1 MGGGD
6 RKGFHPFPY
15 LVRFRNLAESG
26 FDEVDHFLMLEI
38 PCRTDD
44 DPVRLIMGSKKLVDL
59 ISPEGLDPFR
69 GSTDRKAKGGI
80 SPGGPIKKIVN
91 IIIGSIL
98 HHLGLLE
105 DAHPFLLHI
114 LFIHEG
120 MKKDIGEEVDGK
132 R

>member
-15 LVRFRNLAESG
+15 LVRFRNLAKSG

-38 PCRTDD
+38 PCCTDD
-44 DPVRLIMGSKKLVDL
+44 DPVRLIMGSKKLLDL
-59 ISPEGLDPFR
+59 ISPKGLNPFFAPA
-69 GSTDRKAKGGI
+69 DRKAKGVI
-80 SPGGPIKKIVN
+80 SPAGPIKKIVN

-98 HHLGLLE
+98 HHLDLLK
-105 DAHPFLLHI
+105 DDHPFLLHI